1 MNHHPRRIL
10 PVLAL
15 LALSVLPASA
25 APRLTCK
32 QPTFDFGTRDT
43 SEVVDHTFVLENSG
57 TSDLVITA
65 IRPACGCTAADLT
78 RQTIPPGESAELST
92 RLTLAGRPGDLHKTI
107 LVESNDPANPA
118 LQLALAGK
126 AAADF
131 EIQPSILVLRK
142 DSPSKPASGFVQIRA
157 TDGSPFEITNLAS
170 ASGNITLRADP
181 LPGENAYQ
189 ISANFGLNPP
199 PGEHPDQIILSTNF
213 KGGRTTTIG
222 ALVMVPAPISVAPSK
237 IVLEENPNSTVTR
250 TIILKAPPNEKI
262 EIASIQTPDPAITIH
277 VQHLGDFGVR
287 VTLGNITPKRNLDS
301 KLISVRAASGQ
312 VAEISFEIKRRQ

>member
-107 LVESNDPANPA
+107 LVESNDPVNPA

-126 AAADF
+126 AAVEF
-131 EIQPSILVLRK
+131 EVLPPVLTLRQSAANQPPAGAVRIN
-142 DSPSKPASGFVQIRA
+142 SPEKPFRITKVIASDPAINV
-157 TDGSPFEITNLAS
+157 
-170 ASGNITLRADP
+170 RADP
-181 LPGENAYQ
+181 MPDGNSYQLSATFEKSPRENPQPSQITVETDNPRTPTLSIPTTTILFKKILVAPERIILEPGKEN
-189 ISANFGLNPP
+189 SKK
-199 PGEHPDQIILSTNF
+199 QIILKSADGTP
-213 KGGRTTTIG
+213 
-222 ALVMVPAPISVAPSK
+222 LE
-237 IVLEENPNSTVTR
+237 IVE
-250 TIILKAPPNEKI
+250 ILK
-262 EIASIQTPDPAITIH
+262 PDPIIKVDYSIH
-277 VQHLGDFGVR
+277 HGVIR
-287 VTLGNITPKRNLDS
+287 LLVRNLQALPELNNKVIAVLMGDGDS
-301 KLISVRAASGQ
+301 V
-312 VAEISFEIKRRQ
+312 EIPLVLNQ